1 MAGDRELEPAAMTN
15 TRPTGGDVLLPPFD
29 LGPMPTGRAMTT
41 VDEQLV
47 RAPLRVIFALARDVE
62 GWPRHLRHYRFVRFT
77 RRAEDGG
84 GIVEMSANR
93 PFGPLNW
100 PTFWRS
106 EMSVRGDPSGPG
118 TGTDAPLVRFRH
130 IGGITTGMD
139 VVWEFHP
146 AAGGTLI
153 RIVHVWDGP
162 RLPLLTS
169 LGVTRLAATLVI
181 GPVFVHGIAS
191 RTLAGLSAAA
201 ERMAHR
207 EHS

>member
-1 MAGDRELEPAAMTN
+1 MTDARSPGAG
-15 TRPTGGDVLLPPFD
+15 LLVPPFE
-29 LGPMPTGRAMTT
+29 LGPMPAGRAMTT

-47 RAPLRVIFALARDVE
+47 RAPLAVIFELARDVE
-62 GWPRHLRHYRFVRFT
+62 GWPRHLPHYRFVRFT
-77 RRAEDGG
+77 RRAADGG

-93 PFGPLNW
+93 PFGVLNW

-106 EMSVRGDPSGPG
+106 EMCVVGDRSRPGAG
-118 TGTDAPLVRFRH
+118 TGAPLVRFRH

-139 VVWEFHP
+139 VAWEFHP
-146 AAGGTLI
+146 AAGGRETLV

-162 RLPLLTS
+162 RLPLLTPM
-169 LGVTRLAATLVI
+169 GVTRIAATLVI

-191 RTLAGLSAAA
+191 RTLAGLAA
-201 ERMAHR
+201 EAERRALE